1 MSYIS
6 FVSSELR
13 FISLYISNSRVCFVA
28 VLNSAAKDV
37 TEYYLLL
44 YGRSEFVYNLKSFS
58 IFIYEMKKSKDFR
71 VSYTS
76 FYEKNKK
83 KTKNETFFIVQGELY
98 NMFKLNVL
106 YTPNNIALL
115 YTELRIYGLMCIII
129 TLLLMFG

>member
-1 MSYIS
+1 MVLYIMSYIS

-13 FISLYISNSRVCFVA
+13 IISLYISNSRVCFVA
-28 VLNSAAKDV
+28 VFYSAAKDV

-58 IFIYEMKKSKDFR
+58 IFIYEMKKSKDLR

-83 KTKNETFFIVQGELY
+83 KTKNETFFIVQGDI
-98 NMFKLNVL
+98 V
-106 YTPNNIALL
+106 
-115 YTELRIYGLMCIII
+115 
-129 TLLLMFG
+129 

>member
-1 MSYIS
+1 MVLYIMSYIS

-13 FISLYISNSRVCFVA
+13 IISLYISNSRVRARVCFVA
-28 VLNSAAKDV
+28 VFYSAAKDV

-83 KTKNETFFIVQGELY
+83 KQK
-98 NMFKLNVL
+98 MKLSL
-106 YTPNNIALL
+106 
-115 YTELRIYGLMCIII
+115 
-129 TLLLMFG
+129 